1 MTDPAHR
8 PSSATFKGVL
18 FMIGAMAVLPYLDVT
33 AKYLG
38 RSGLPVIET
47 VWARLFFGAVLTLP
61 FALRAGGV
69 QALRPRDPLI
79 NTARAALLMTATFC
93 FFASLRWLSVADALA
108 IFFVNPLVVTALS
121 PFLLGERVDR
131 RRWIAVALG
140 FIGTLII
147 IRPGLKEVNAGVV
160 LALISGVCLAI
171 YLLLSRKIS
180 GRTDPVTITFH
191 TTLLGAGLASLLV
204 LSQWQWP
211 SATQWALMVLVA
223 VIATLGHFLIL
234 SAYRHAE
241 ASLLAPL
248 AYLEMVNA
256 TFGGW
261 LFFGDFPDSWTFVGV
276 GVLVVCAIYISTGA
290 RKQQAPVT
298 ADFEQP

>member
-1 MTDPAHR
+1 MTDGPRKTPA
-8 PSSATFKGVL
+8 TLKGVAY
-18 FMIGAMAVLPYLDVT
+18 MVGSMAVLPYLDVT

-38 RSGLPVIET
+38 QTGMPVMET
-47 VWARLFFGAVLTLP
+47 VWARLFFGALLTLP

-69 QALRPRDPLI
+69 AALRPRDPAI
-79 NTARAALLMTATFC
+79 NLTRAALLMTATFC

-108 IFFVNPLVVTALS
+108 IFFVNPLIVTALS
-121 PFLLGERVDR
+121 PALLGEKVDR
-131 RRWIAVALG
+131 RRWIAVAIG

-147 IRPGLKEVNAGVV
+147 IRPGFKEVNAGVV
-160 LALISGVCLAI
+160 LALASGVCLAI

-180 GRTDPVTITFH
+180 GRTDPVIITFH
-191 TTLLGAGLASLLV
+191 TTLLGAALASVLV
-204 LSQWQWP
+204 VAEWQWP
-211 SATQWALMVLVA
+211 SPWQWTLMLLVG

-256 TFGGW
+256 TLGGW
-261 LFFGDFPDSWTFVGV
+261 LFFGDFPDLWTFVGV
-276 GVLVVCAIYISTGA
+276 GVLVLCAVYISAGA
-290 RKQQAPVT
+290 RRSQAPVT
-298 ADFEQP
+298 EDFEQP